1 MAQHQALQ
9 DLWPLNTCYGCG
21 PSNPDGMHLKSYWSE
36 DQKHVYAIHTGNIK
50 YNTGFPGIMFGGT
63 VASLIDCQSIW
74 TAIAFAHKAEN
85 SEINSTSAI
94 VYVTKQITVNYIKGT
109 PLEESVYLKSWVEG
123 DIGRKVTVI
132 CELGTQ
138 NTITATGNTIA
149 VRIG

>member
-1 MAQHQALQ
+1 MTHQRALQ
-9 DLWPLNTCYGCG
+9 ELWPFNTCYGCG

-36 DQKHVYAIHTGNIK
+36 DQTHICATYTGDAK
-50 YNTGFPGIMFGGT
+50 YNTGFPGVMFGGT

-85 SEINSTSAI
+85 REIESTSGI

-109 PLEESVYLKSWVEG
+109 PLEDPVYLKSWIEG
-123 DIGRKVTVI
+123 DIGRKATVI
-132 CELGTQ
+132 CELGTKD
-138 NTITATGNTIA
+138 TLTATGNTIA